1 MKTIRNI
8 GHYIFW
14 FMVAYIITNATGIY
28 EYKGFYNLFMIC
40 IAGFMIGLVG
50 NFFYEWFVDYLKIN
64 AMDMQDNFR
73 SGIGGYFGTALA
85 FFIDN
90 KIIIT
95 TFTIVIL
102 IIIVAESWNILKKI
116 KK

>member
-1 MKTIRNI
+1 
-8 GHYIFW
+8 
-14 FMVAYIITNATGIY
+14 
-28 EYKGFYNLFMIC
+28 
-40 IAGFMIGLVG
+40 
-50 NFFYEWFVDYLKIN
+50 
-64 AMDMQDNFR
+64 MDMQDNFR